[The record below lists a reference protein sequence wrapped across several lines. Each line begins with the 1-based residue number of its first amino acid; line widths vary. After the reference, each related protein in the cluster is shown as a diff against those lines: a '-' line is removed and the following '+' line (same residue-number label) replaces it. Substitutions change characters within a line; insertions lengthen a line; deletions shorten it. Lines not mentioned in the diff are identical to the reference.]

1 MEVSQEIGKLCYFR
15 QRIYKENQGYEEYEL
30 LLRYKKGDNYYFPQ
44 TLFTKILSYEIYH
57 KLYMTHIGNLLRE
70 KLRKDTNTYTV
81 NFDYQEL
88 NYSHTIEFLENFEF
102 KDRLKI
108 EITENF
114 YKGAELALSDKKF
127 IDKLIRLKDLGYE
140 FALDDFLTG
149 INSYEFLF
157 TLREVITRVKIS
169 VLKFKKFLDNKEL
182 AVFLS
187 SIVESFSFLGKEIV
201 IEAVENEKLFALF
214 PREWYQQ
221 TFYYSKPHPF

>member
-1 MEVSQEIGKLCYFR
+1 
-15 QRIYKENQGYEEYEL
+15 
-30 LLRYKKGDNYYFPQ
+30 
-44 TLFTKILSYEIYH
+44 
-57 KLYMTHIGNLLRE
+57 MTHIGNLLRE